1 MAGGQ
6 RRRTP
11 HPVLPS
17 NITEEDIQAPPD
29 TFKQASCCFLRVAL
43 HGCCLARRAAM
54 RTPEDCQSCH
64 CDR

>member
-1 MAGGQ
+1 M
-6 RRRTP
+6 
-11 HPVLPS
+11 HPG
-17 NITEEDIQAPPD
+17 PD